1 MKMKKIH
8 LTSILTLLLIWAGA
22 GVAPAQTP
30 GAQHPHVPTVTE
42 FSTPTPN
49 SLAEGVE
56 VTRDGAIWYCE
67 TLASRLVLQRPDRSV
82 VEYPV
87 PNAGQPNTLKI
98 GSDGIWFTD
107 QLNNAIGV
115 LHPESGEVVEYA
127 VPSGATPTF
136 IELGPD
142 GSVWF
147 PEPSGV
153 ARMDPDGTFTEW
165 QIVLEKADAHIEEIS
180 LDPAGRVWFAEKN
193 YAGPG
198 PDGTNTVRRLDPAT
212 GVISEYRVP
221 TLGGTPAG
229 VLANADGT
237 VWITEFFGNA
247 VALLDPGAAPHTDF
261 TITPLRGAS
270 AGQSTPGS
278 RLHAGG
284 GPHVAA
290 TPVTPRLTPV
300 TPRTT
305 PGWIE
310 YPIPFAGANAGDLR
324 VDASGRLWFEED
336 AGQIGVLD
344 PAALTI
350 TEYPLPTQGNGY
362 YNIEID
368 HHSRIW
374 ITEAGFFAPPSKI
387 ALLDP

>member
-1 MKMKKIH
+1 MKRFC
-8 LTSILTLLLIWAGA
+8 LTMCLVGTGMLSLSPAWAK
-22 GVAPAQTP
+22 
-30 GAQHPHVPTVTE
+30 HSPTVTE
-42 FSTPTPN
+42 FPTPTAN

-56 VTRDGAIWYCE
+56 VTGDGAIWYCE

-87 PNAGQPNTLKI
+87 PNGGQPNTLKI
-98 GSDGIWFTD
+98 GTDGIWFTD
-107 QLNNAIGV
+107 QLNDAIGV
-115 LHPESGEVVEYA
+115 LDPASGEVEEYKI
-127 VPSGATPTF
+127 PSGAMPTW
-136 IELGPD
+136 IELGTD

-153 ARMDPDGTFTEW
+153 GRMDRDGNFTEW
-165 QIVLEKADAHIEEIS
+165 QIVLEKADAHIEVIS
-180 LDPAGRVWFAEKN
+180 LDPAGHLWFAEKN
-193 YAGPG
+193 FAGPG
-198 PDGTNTVRRLDPAT
+198 PNGTNTVRRLAPAT
-212 GVISEYRVP
+212 TVISEYRVP

-237 VWITEFFGNA
+237 VWVTEFFGNA
-247 VALLDPGAAPHTDF
+247 VALLDPAIAPHTDL
-261 TITPLRGAS
+261 TVTPLRGAAAEQDT
-270 AGQSTPGS
+270 AGTH
-278 RLHAGG
+278 LHAGG

-290 TPVTPRLTPV
+290 TPVTPLRTPV
-300 TPRTT
+300 TPRRT

-310 YPIPFAGANAGDLR
+310 YPIPLAGANAGDLR
-324 VDASGRLWFEED
+324 TEASGRLWFEED

-368 HHSRIW
+368 SHGRIW
-374 ITEAGFFAPPSKI
+374 ITEAGFFAPPSKV
-387 ALLDP
+387 AVLDP

>member
-1 MKMKKIH
+1 MKLNFLVRWIMG
-8 LTSILTLLLIWAGA
+8 LGMTLLLSPAWAKHG
-22 GVAPAQTP
+22 
-30 GAQHPHVPTVTE
+30 PTVTE
-42 FSTPTPN
+42 FPTPTPD

-56 VTRDGAIWYCE
+56 VARDGSIWYCE

-87 PNAGQPNTLKI
+87 PNNGQPNTLKI
-98 GSDGIWFTD
+98 GQDGIWFTD
-107 QLNNAIGV
+107 QLNNAIDV
-115 LHPESGEVVEYA
+115 LHPESGEVEEYRI
-127 VPSGATPTF
+127 PSGAMPTW
-136 IELGPD
+136 IELGTD

-153 ARMDPDGTFTEW
+153 GRLDANRVFTEW
-165 QIVLEKADAHIEEIS
+165 QIVLEKADAHIEIIS
-180 LDPAGRVWFAEKN
+180 LDLAGHVWFAEKN
-193 YAGPG
+193 FGGPG

-212 GVISEYRVP
+212 NVISEYRVP

-237 VWITEFFGNA
+237 VWVTEFFGNA

-261 TITPLRGAS
+261 TVTPLRGA
-270 AGQSTPGS
+270 AAEQSTPGTH
-278 RLHAGG
+278 LHAGG

-290 TPVTPRLTPV
+290 TPVTPRLTAV
-300 TPRTT
+300 TPSRT

-310 YPIPFAGANAGDLR
+310 YPIPFPDANAGDLR

-344 PAALTI
+344 PVALTI

-368 HHSRIW
+368 PHGRIW
-374 ITEAGFFAPPSKI
+374 ITEAGFFAPPSKV
-387 ALLDP
+387 AVLEP

>member
-1 MKMKKIH
+1 MKSFC
-8 LTSILTLLLIWAGA
+8 LTMCLMGMGMLSLSPAWAK
-22 GVAPAQTP
+22 
-30 GAQHPHVPTVTE
+30 HSPTVTE
-42 FSTPTPN
+42 FPTPTAN
-49 SLAEGVE
+49 SQAEGVE
-56 VTRDGAIWYCE
+56 VTGDGAIWYCE

-107 QLNNAIGV
+107 QLNDAIGV
-115 LHPESGEVVEYA
+115 LDPASGEVEEHK
-127 VPSGATPTF
+127 VPSGAMPTW
-136 IELGPD
+136 IELGAD

-153 ARMDPDGTFTEW
+153 GRMDRHGAFTEW

-180 LDPAGRVWFAEKN
+180 LDPTGHLWFAEKN
-193 YAGPG
+193 FGGPG
-198 PDGTNTVRRLDPAT
+198 PNGTNAVRRLDPAT
-212 GVISEYRVP
+212 NVISEYRVP

-237 VWITEFFGNA
+237 VWVTEFFGNA
-247 VALLDPGAAPHTDF
+247 VALLDPAAAPHTDF
-261 TITPLRGAS
+261 TVTPLRGA
-270 AGQSTPGS
+270 AAEQTTPGTH
-278 RLHAGG
+278 LHAGG

-290 TPVTPRLTPV
+290 TPVTPLLTPV

-310 YPIPFAGANAGDLR
+310 YPIPLAGANAGDLR
-324 VDASGRLWFEED
+324 TEASGRLWFEED

-368 HHSRIW
+368 SHGRIW
-374 ITEAGFFAPPSKI
+374 VTEAGFFAPPSKV
-387 ALLDP
+387 AVLDP

>member
-1 MKMKKIH
+1 MKPALVAAWVVGTGMA
-8 LTSILTLLLIWAGA
+8 LGLSPVWAK
-22 GVAPAQTP
+22 
-30 GAQHPHVPTVTE
+30 HVPTVTE
-42 FSTPTPN
+42 FPTPTPN
-49 SLAEGVE
+49 SVAEGVE
-56 VTRDGAIWYCE
+56 VAGDGSIWYCE

-98 GSDGIWFTD
+98 GPDGIWFTD
-107 QLNNAIGV
+107 QVNNAIGV
-115 LHPESGEVVEYA
+115 LHPKSGEVVEYA

-136 IELGPD
+136 IELAPD
-142 GSVWF
+142 GAVWF

-153 ARMDPDGTFTEW
+153 ARMDPGGTFTEW
-165 QIVLEKADAHIEEIS
+165 QIALEKADAHIEEVS
-180 LDPAGRVWFAEKN
+180 LDPAGSVWFAEKN

-212 GVISEYRVP
+212 NVISEYRVP

-237 VWITEFFGNA
+237 VWVTEFFGNA
-247 VALLDPGAAPHTDF
+247 VALLDPDAAPHTDS
-261 TITPLRGAS
+261 TVTPLHGAS
-270 AGQSTPGS
+270 AGQSTAGPHP
-278 RLHAGG
+278 HAGG
-284 GPHVAA
+284 APHAAA
-290 TPVTPRLTPV
+290 TTSVTPRTTAV
-300 TPRTT
+300 TPSTT

-324 VDASGRLWFEED
+324 IDPSGRLWFEED

-368 HHSRIW
+368 HHGRIW
-374 ITEAGFFAPPSKI
+374 ITEAGFFAPPSKV
-387 ALLDP
+387 AVLDP

>member
-1 MKMKKIH
+1 MKPAW
-8 LTSILTLLLIWAGA
+8 LVTGILGTGIVLVLP
-22 GVAPAQTP
+22 PAW
-30 GAQHPHVPTVTE
+30 AQHRPMVTE
-42 FSTPTPN
+42 YSTPTPN
-49 SLAEGVE
+49 SLAEGIE
-56 VTRDGAIWYCE
+56 VTRDGSLWYCE
-67 TLASRLVLQRPDRSV
+67 TLASRLALQRPDRSV

-87 PNAGQPNTLKI
+87 PNGGQPNTLKI
-98 GSDGIWFTD
+98 GQDGIWFTD

-115 LHPESGEVVEYA
+115 LHPASGEVVEYK

-136 IELGPD
+136 IELAPD

-147 PEPSGV
+147 PEPNGV
-153 ARMDPDGTFTEW
+153 ARMDSHGTFTEW

-180 LDPAGRVWFAEKN
+180 LDPSGHVWFAEKN
-193 YAGPG
+193 FDGPG
-198 PDGTNTVRRLDPAT
+198 PDGTNAVRRLDPAT
-212 GVISEYRVP
+212 NGIREYRVP

-237 VWITEFFGNA
+237 VWVTEFFGNA

-261 TITPLRGAS
+261 TVTPLTGAS

-290 TPVTPRLTPV
+290 TPVTPRLTAV
-300 TPRTT
+300 TPSRT

-310 YPIPFAGANAGDLR
+310 YPIPFANANAGDLR
-324 VDASGRLWFEED
+324 TDPSGRLWFEED

-350 TEYPLPTQGNGY
+350 TEYPLPTPGNGY
-362 YNIEID
+362 YNIELD
-368 HHSRIW
+368 AHGRIW

-387 ALLDP
+387 AVLDP